1 MLVHS
6 RGLHLG
12 VFVGSWELVVHLCI
26 PCLEGG
32 GGLGP
37 VSEGADCEL
46 LVQLW
51 DLCLGGRGEGPGCGA
66 CVWVECSSWEGVVGW
81 ELLVGSWGVH
91 LVWLVPASVGS
102 LGPACRLLQP
112 GCGGFSVMFG
122 VCIFALGCVLSF

>member
-12 VFVGSWELVVHLCI
+12 VFVGSWELAVHLCI

-51 DLCLGGRGEGPGCGA
+51 DLCLGGGGGTWVWGLCLGGVQFLGGGGGVGAACGQLGCA
-66 CVWVECSSWEGVVGW
+66 FGVVG
-81 ELLVGSWGVH
+81 
-91 LVWLVPASVGS
+91 
-102 LGPACRLLQP
+102 ACFCWQ
-112 GCGGFSVMFG
+112 FG
-122 VCIFALGCVLSF
+122 ACL